1 MSDLTTISHQ
11 LDDVLA
17 QIAAQREE
25 LARREAAMAAQAE
38 QLSRDAA
45 TQREE
50 LARREA
56 AMAAMAEQFNQDIA
70 ARAAYAQGRY
80 DGISA
85 CCQVV
90 HLRMHEL
97 PRSNARTV
105 GRSLLA
111 DLEALRDAA

>member
-1 MSDLTTISHQ
+1 MSDLTTISTQ

-45 TQREE
+45 V
-50 LARREA
+50 
-56 AMAAMAEQFNQDIA
+56 
-70 ARAAYAQGRY
+70 RAAYAQGRH
-80 DGISA
+80 DGINT
-85 CCQVV
+85 CCQAL
-90 HLRMHEL
+90 HLRLHEL

-105 GRSLLA
+105 GRSLLSS
-111 DLEALRDAA
+111 LEALRDAT